1 MRRLPLLL
9 TSIGMALSA
18 FATEPVT
25 VEQLN
30 VVIVQER
37 TLGDSKLASKL
48 SCLLLTERLSSKQLT
63 QLRANLPGEKSRRAL
78 TTLADAA
85 VFLDPPWAE
94 IVEKAA
100 PDVGA
105 QKQIVARVVDYVA
118 EASHKLPN
126 FFATRT
132 TKRFEDW
139 PLNYQKKGMVAVR
152 YIPPQLVNTEQTM
165 ITYRNGAEVLESSK
179 SKRARP
185 EPMNMG
191 LYATGLFGPVM
202 TTVLVDSSRG
212 SLKWSRWESGDS
224 GDLAVFEF
232 RIPLKA
238 SSYELKFCCVPGPV
252 PPSRMLFSR
261 VTAYHGEIAVTP
273 EDGTIRRLS
282 LMADLDQGDLS
293 SLAGDLEAGSPISR
307 ADLFVEY
314 GPVEIGGKSYL
325 CPVRGIA
332 IARSKLEVWVKDEHG
347 KHEELGPE
355 RIYIN
360 DFAFGNYHVFRSE
373 ARILTGGIEP

>member
-261 VTAYHGEIAVTP
+261 GDSVSRGDCGNSRRRNDPEAFIDGGFGSRGPFFVGRGSGSRIANLEGRPVCGVRARGNWRQVVFVSGSRHRDSAVEVGGLGE
-273 EDGTIRRLS
+273 R
-282 LMADLDQGDLS
+282 
-293 SLAGDLEAGSPISR
+293 
-307 ADLFVEY
+307 
-314 GPVEIGGKSYL
+314 
-325 CPVRGIA
+325 
-332 IARSKLEVWVKDEHG
+332 
-347 KHEELGPE
+347 
-355 RIYIN
+355 
-360 DFAFGNYHVFRSE
+360 
-373 ARILTGGIEP
+373 